1 MILRFAFFTLTA
13 LGLLGFGIVAWIAT
27 RPPPPDPAT
36 LAAMNRIT
44 VLVAARPVRAGNLLK
59 PEDLA
64 SKEVTL
70 RDAGRDSTADTQ
82 DARHA
87 LAGALVRRSLS
98 IGDVVH
104 AQDVMR
110 PGDPGF
116 LAAVLGLVD
125 VPVELP
131 ELPPALG
138 LLGSGL
144 LLGVVDVGA
153 GGPLAVV
160 STDALLGL
168 SAAR

>member
-1 MILRFAFFTLTA
+1 MTSTLPTWFDDVDAPVDAVAEHVVLRVGGSRYAVPATAVAEVVEVPVLTRVPGLPGWVVGVA
-13 LGLLGFGIVAWIAT
+13 NWRGHVLPVIDLKPLLGVVPAALPSSARVVVVVDETEVGIVA
-27 RPPPPDPAT
+27 D
-36 LAAMNRIT
+36 
-44 VLVAARPVRAGNLLK
+44 
-59 PEDLA
+59 
-64 SKEVTL
+64 
-70 RDAGRDSTADTQ
+70 
-82 DARHA
+82 
-87 LAGALVRRSLS
+87 
-98 IGDVVH
+98 
-104 AQDVMR
+104 
-110 PGDPGF
+110 
-116 LAAVLGLVD
+116 AVLGLVD

>member
-1 MILRFAFFTLTA
+1 M
-13 LGLLGFGIVAWIAT
+13 
-27 RPPPPDPAT
+27 
-36 LAAMNRIT
+36 
-44 VLVAARPVRAGNLLK
+44 
-59 PEDLA
+59 
-64 SKEVTL
+64 
-70 RDAGRDSTADTQ
+70 
-82 DARHA
+82 
-87 LAGALVRRSLS
+87 
-98 IGDVVH
+98 
-104 AQDVMR
+104 
-110 PGDPGF
+110 
-116 LAAVLGLVD
+116 LGLVD